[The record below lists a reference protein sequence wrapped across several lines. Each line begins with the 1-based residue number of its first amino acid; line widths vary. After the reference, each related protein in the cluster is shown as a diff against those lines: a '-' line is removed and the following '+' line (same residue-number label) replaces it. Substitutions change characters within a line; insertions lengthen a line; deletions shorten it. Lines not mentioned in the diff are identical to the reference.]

1 MLVGMLT
8 ISIYTAYD
16 ASHLSGSLD
25 ADSGF
30 AWIVMSDVN
39 FNVQRK
45 LLVWNYQQGGSAS
58 ASRIRP
64 GASSEVYQFTMPGA
78 ASEQFPTATLVSIV
92 PPSDQKQSYGVIA
105 ISSFGQLRY
114 WPRLTEPHRCT
125 DATIPLSGD
134 ETCAVLR
141 SVPSSGYYVLGTS
154 TGRLILISLQGTH
167 LVMQREIR
175 ASSSVLRTVG
185 SWLGFGSK
193 PATTEESL
201 DQLVAI
207 RVTAHSGF
215 SLLWVL
221 KANALNVWLLQPGRP
236 ESLILNTNLIND
248 FESSLQ
254 EVNEQQ
260 FGAQLTLD
268 FAVCDFQVQ
277 LASNAS
283 KGFMTLLI
291 GSWIPADQAEV
302 LSEDILEQRGEEYHL
317 ATYELDVRGSP
328 SGSTTIKQS
337 LVSTSLLPPEVGST
351 QEYPALNLPTD
362 EPVACVHWSQFAF
375 CAPIGGV
382 VENPNTEILDIT
394 RNTTHRIF
402 GTASISDAALFF
414 TPAHGIVKLQ
424 TTTFE
429 GDYQPSG
436 EAKRSTVSTN
446 APAGFMAQASAHD
459 ILAEAFHRYMAQSS
473 NQHLSSPAPNYP
485 WSSLVETLWKLDF
498 ESAIRS
504 FSEQIA
510 DSRPAEDP
518 RWPEYSARLSGGNKG
533 EVDSSYN
540 AMLHTLLCRQIEDK
554 QELHRNYIHFLREVG
569 LWNDI
574 SLVAKDAL
582 EQISERFACA
592 VQLRAK
598 HNECI
603 QRQQT
608 ASGPSPSLAGN
619 FSIFQQAIESSL
631 IASGTSRAQ
640 WERAGLSAQD
650 IYYAKVSNV
659 ESILAPALAALKA
672 QLSTKLSL
680 EAQCQLITQTNEI
693 FQSVFSSAILTRSQ
707 LAPEFFDFE
716 ESSLETE
723 FARAT
728 VASTPEV
735 EIGAPWT
742 RSYNHL
748 LRDVIRIAR
757 QFSEQAQQTKSSK
770 SGSNSRGLGNG
781 FGASAMDIDV
791 DMLNDQLYYLTDALL
806 SDWYQEIVRSEVQEP
821 TAFSQL
827 EEQFGSLRAELLAP
841 FKFIPSQYELGLQ
854 LAQKYREFLVI
865 VEICEQQEDPA
876 KLWNYAAEF
885 SQLGFERVVFEFYYV
900 NKQYY
905 KLLTP
910 PRAYWASLRDYL
922 DTTGANTIAWNHLV
936 RIGDY
941 KAAEET
947 FESLARGEINS
958 AANQTTLLSLA
969 KLSQLASG
977 TPISDLNEER
987 EQKLYLRDAQRSIR
1001 AILDHTDSDTEP
1013 VSAGSLIARL
1023 LDAYDGTED
1032 LEPGHSFRL
1041 ALDLFTNTTWLRTEF
1056 ENRDLLQTIWHR
1068 ILTLERWPELA
1079 DALQRGDIDDEG
1091 LQQNVQESVFFS
1103 VGMQSRDITD
1113 ALPVSLFVSVATS
1126 IYGDEPAALRLL
1138 ADAFDLLYRTKGAS
1152 PPDLSALLKQTTESP
1167 EMVTEDAE
1175 AGDAGDAE

>member
-1 MLVGMLT
+1 M
-8 ISIYTAYD
+8 
-16 ASHLSGSLD
+16 
-25 ADSGF
+25 
-30 AWIVMSDVN
+30 
-39 FNVQRK
+39 
-45 LLVWNYQQGGSAS
+45 
-58 ASRIRP
+58 
-64 GASSEVYQFTMPGA
+64 
-78 ASEQFPTATLVSIV
+78 
-92 PPSDQKQSYGVIA
+92 
-105 ISSFGQLRY
+105 SSFGQLRY

-134 ETCAVLR
+134 ELCSVLR
-141 SVPSSGYYVLGTS
+141 AVPSAGYYVLGTS

-193 PATTEESL
+193 PAATEDTA

-207 RVTAHSGF
+207 RVTAHAGF

-221 KANALNVWLLQPGRP
+221 KANALNVWLLQSGRP

-260 FGAQLTLD
+260 FGTQLTLD

-277 LASNAS
+277 LASNAT

-328 SGSTTIKQS
+328 SGSTTVKQS

-362 EPVACVHWSQFAF
+362 EPVACVHWNQFAF
-375 CAPIGGV
+375 CAPIGGD

-424 TTTFE
+424 TTTLE
-429 GDYQPSG
+429 EDYDRPARGGD
-436 EAKRSTVSTN
+436 AKRSTTATN

-473 NQHLSSPAPNYP
+473 SQHLSSPAPSYP

-498 ESAIRS
+498 EGAIRS

-518 RWPEYSARLSGGNKG
+518 RWPEYSARLSGNGGKG

-554 QELHRNYIHFLREVG
+554 QELHRNFVLFLREVG

-574 SLVAKDAL
+574 SLVAKDNL

-603 QRQQT
+603 QRQHVS
-608 ASGPSPSLAGN
+608 SGPSPSLAGN
-619 FSIFQQAIESSL
+619 FSVFQQAIESSL

-716 ESSLETE
+716 ESSPEME
-723 FARAT
+723 ARAT
-728 VASTPEV
+728 VAATPEV

-757 QFSEQAQQTKSSK
+757 QFSEQVQQTKASK
-770 SGSNSRGLGNG
+770 SASTGRGLGNG
-781 FGASAMDIDV
+781 FGASALDIDV

-806 SDWYQEIVRSEVQEP
+806 SDWYQEIMRCEVQEP
-821 TAFSQL
+821 NAFEEL
-827 EEQFGSLRAELLAP
+827 EAQFASLRTELLTP
-841 FKFIPSQYELGLQ
+841 FKAIPNQYELGLQ

-885 SQLGFERVVFEFYYV
+885 SQLGFERVVFEYYYV

-910 PRAYWASLRDYL
+910 PRAYWVSLRNYL
-922 DTTGANTIAWNHLV
+922 DTTGANTIAWGHLV

-941 KAAEET
+941 RAAEET
-947 FESLARGEINS
+947 FESLARGELNS

-1023 LDAYDGTED
+1023 LDAYDGTAD
-1032 LEPGHSFRL
+1032 LEPGQSFRL

-1068 ILTLERWPELA
+1068 ILTLERWPDLA

-1152 PPDLSALLKQTTESP
+1152 PPDLSALLVGNSESAESP
-1167 EMVTEDAE
+1167 EMVTEDANIDVDE
-1175 AGDAGDAE
+1175 E